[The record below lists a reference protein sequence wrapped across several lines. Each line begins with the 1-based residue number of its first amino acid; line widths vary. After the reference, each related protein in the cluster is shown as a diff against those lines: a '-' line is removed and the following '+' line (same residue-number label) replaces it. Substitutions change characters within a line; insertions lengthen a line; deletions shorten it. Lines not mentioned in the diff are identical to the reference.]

1 MLVIG
6 AGLIGCSNGVDPGE
20 RTPAASKSHPAVLA
34 GTGPDV
40 AAPAPSRVDA
50 SPNVLIVPAGYEVI
64 GACSYVGSF
73 ACWDVDGTPSKELE
87 ARVAETVDAASE
99 SGMHVTPG
107 KKNRLIVASRS
118 PAKVS
123 TEALQLEGARSTGT
137 LGWQDQEKEGNVM
150 IFGAAVAVETGELT
164 GSTNSWEKQAEGAI
178 RLKSGAEFRF
188 PGLRL
193 VFRGIEVSPA
203 MSPRTMRRF
212 DLQFSFEGDASQAKV
227 VARPIGLSGKLV
239 ESIDEF
245 GNPVDIQTWRPPR
258 SVGGVGT
265 HFAYAQGSSVLKFD
279 HVAKRATA
287 RIYVQPIKVSRL
299 DLELLKVSDTRSV
312 RVPLDPK

>member
-1 MLVIG
+1 MGCGKG
-6 AGLIGCSNGVDPGE
+6 ADHPRGH
-20 RTPAASKSHPAVLA
+20 TPADSYSPPAVLV

-40 AAPAPSRVDA
+40 PVPRPSRFDA
-50 SPNVLIVPAGYEVI
+50 SPNILVVPAGYEII

-73 ACWDVDGTPSKELE
+73 ACWDVEGKPSKELE
-87 ARVAETVDAASE
+87 ARVMETVDAASE
-99 SGMHVTPG
+99 SGMYVTPD

-118 PAKVS
+118 AAIVS

-164 GSTNSWEKQAEGAI
+164 GSTNTWEEQAEGAI
-178 RLKSGAEFRF
+178 RLKIGAEFRF

-227 VARPIGLSGKLV
+227 VARPIGLNGKLV

-265 HFAYAQGSSVLKFD
+265 HFAYAQGRTVLKFD
-279 HVAKRATA
+279 GVAKKATA
-287 RIYVQPIKVSRL
+287 RIYVQLMKVSRL
-299 DLELLKVSDTRSV
+299 DLELLKVREKRTV
-312 RVPLDPK
+312 RVRLDPK